1 MYINPVILDVK
12 LAADLARLNE
22 ADCVAAMKILRQR
35 LTVLRKPDYYL
46 SIIVEDLQ
54 LSTRAFDVLK
64 ANHLD
69 TVMDIL
75 ECGYDNI
82 GLLRHAG
89 PTTVNEIKTKIDRL
103 VARKN
108 KVRGLTGR
116 ELARAIDVE

>member
-1 MYINPVILDVK
+1 MYINPVILDAK
-12 LAADLARLNE
+12 LAAGLSRLNE
-22 ADCVAAMKILRQR
+22 EDCVAAMKILRQR

-46 SIIVEDLQ
+46 SIRVEDLQ

-82 GLLRHAG
+82 GLFRHAG
-89 PTTVNEIKTKIDRL
+89 TMTVNEIKNKVERL
-103 VARKN
+103 VARKK
-108 KVRGLTGR
+108 KVRGLTGQD
-116 ELARAIDVE
+116 LARVIGVE